1 MFGRGFAVLVLIM
14 QEKDAQQ
21 LLKKYLAGRCT
32 SEETALLET
41 WYMRQEGKE
50 LPEIPQ
56 QVTEQQMAEV
66 WDQLPFNQPKVRRI
80 WPRIAAAASV
90 IIAIGFGGYF
100 LLHKTSKRAQQIV
113 QLKPGTFKNDAQA
126 GNKAILTLGNGK
138 QIAVTSIPTG
148 QLANT
153 AIQKTNTGALKYQQ
167 SDAAPD
173 EYNTFTVPRGGGKHE
188 LYLADGTLVV
198 LDAESSIRYPVAFN
212 GKDRKVTITG
222 QVYFEVVHK
231 AAQPFYVTVGDQTIQ
246 DVGTHFNVN
255 AFDGE
260 IKTTLIEGSIKVND
274 ILLKPGQ
281 QAVQANAQISI
292 NTNVDEEEVLAWKN
306 DLFKFGNNTS
316 LQTVMNQLSRWYDLD
331 VQYEGSSKQYHFGGY
346 VPRNS
351 KLSEVCKILEYSG
364 VKFSLDGKKITVY
377 Q

>member
-1 MFGRGFAVLVLIM
+1 MFYMNQERLNLLLTKYHADELTPTERSELDEWFHGLNLGGMEFEAWAKQEHYVQNRFADFQARIN
-14 QEKDAQQ
+14 
-21 LLKKYLAGRCT
+21 
-32 SEETALLET
+32 SEVKTYRL
-41 WYMRQEGKE
+41 
-50 LPEIPQ
+50 
-56 QVTEQQMAEV
+56 
-66 WDQLPFNQPKVRRI
+66 
-80 WPRIAAAASV
+80 WPRIASAAAI
-90 IIAIGFGGYF
+90 IIAISGGAYF
-100 LLHKTSKRAQQIV
+100 ALHKTQRPVEIV
-113 QLKPGTFKNDAQA
+113 KLKPGIFKNDALP
-126 GNKAILTLGNGK
+126 GNKAILTLANGR
-138 QIAVTSIPTG
+138 QITLNNIPTG
-148 QLANT
+148 HLQNT
-153 AIQKTNTGALKYQQ
+153 NVQKTNSGVLIYGQ
-167 SDAAPD
+167 SNTATD

-188 LYLADGTLVV
+188 LQLADGTLAV

-212 GKDRKVTITG
+212 GKDRRVTITG
-222 QVYFEVVHK
+222 QVYFEVVHN

-260 IKTTLIEGSIKVND
+260 IKTTLIEGSIKVNE

-331 VQYEGSSKQYHFGGY
+331 VQYEGSSKQFHFGGY